1 MSRMIALGGGHSDK
15 YTIVDED
22 DYEEVIGHGW
32 CYSGGYALARMN
44 KKTVMLHRFILELS
58 NEDGK
63 VDHINHNGLDNRKC
77 NLRVVSNSHNASNRA
92 PYSSKSKYKGV
103 RPRNKKWEAFITHNK
118 KQRYL
123 GVFSTEEDAARA
135 YDYHASTLFGEF
147 AYLNFRGNS
156 NENR

>member
-1 MSRMIALGGGHSDK
+1 MIALGGVHSDK
-15 YTIVDED
+15 YSIVDED
-22 DYEEVIGHGW
+22 DYERAIGHGW
-32 CYSGGYALARMN
+32 CYSGGYALARIN

-103 RPRNKKWEAFITHNK
+103 RPRNEKWEAFITHNK

-156 NENR
+156 NEDTPTI